1 MLIPIGYKNEF
12 KKIYNNVISC
22 SLRLKILIGAG
33 GGRDSMRGQGIGGV
47 IEEGWKRENEV
58 VGLAE
63 FGLTLLLPQI
73 IS

>member
-1 MLIPIGYKNEF
+1 MEEIVLWE
-12 KKIYNNVISC
+12 
-22 SLRLKILIGAG
+22 
-33 GGRDSMRGQGIGGV
+33 GIGGV

-73 IS
+73 ISQQ